1 MGGLGQSGMRA
12 QATGQDA
19 SWNGDQVLGVWT
31 GMSKQE
37 CIIEWL
43 SQEKKRNFLKCVRE
57 YDRYRVV

>member
-1 MGGLGQSGMRA
+1 MRA

-31 GMSKQE
+31 EKSRQD

-43 SQEKKRNFLKCVRE
+43 SQGKKAEFPEMHYKE
-57 YDRYRVV
+57 I